1 MIVGKFFDFSN
12 WVAGEGLKVKL
23 ACGAGDISPLIDFM
37 ATIRILFLGD
47 VVGEPGR
54 KAVIE
59 QLPLLKQVEGLD
71 FCIVNGENAAGGK
84 GITPRIAID
93 LLRAGAAVV
102 TTGDHVWDQQEIVDY
117 FPTEPRLLRPLN
129 YPEGTP
135 GAGSVVLE
143 TAKGRVGVIQVQG
156 RSFIQPPLE
165 NPYLAVEKEVA
176 RLRADGVVMIVV
188 DIHAETT
195 SEKIAMGR
203 MLDGKV
209 SLVVG
214 THTHVQTADE
224 NIFPGGSGYLTD
236 AGMCGPEE
244 SVLGRSIE
252 SVVWR
257 FKSGM
262 PTRFPIAKGPVRLC
276 GVIVDVE
283 TETGTCLA
291 IRRLSMMVAEKA
303 S

>member
-1 MIVGKFFDFSN
+1 MHS
-12 WVAGEGLKVKL
+12 
-23 ACGAGDISPLIDFM
+23 
-37 ATIRILFLGD
+37 IRILFLGD

-59 QLPLLKQVEGLD
+59 QLPLLKQSEKLD
-71 FCIVNGENAAGGK
+71 FVIVNGENSAGGK
-84 GITPRIAID
+84 GITPKIAID
-93 LLRAGAAVV
+93 LLRAGAAVL
-102 TTGDHVWDQQEIVDY
+102 TTGDHVWDQQEILDY

-135 GAGSVVLE
+135 GAGSVILE
-143 TAKGRVGVIQVQG
+143 TAKGRIAVIQAQG

-165 NPYLAVEKEVA
+165 NPYLAVEKEVE
-176 RLRADGVVMIVV
+176 RLRADGVAVIVL
-188 DIHAETT
+188 DYHAETT

-224 NIFPGGSGYLTD
+224 RIFPGGTGYLTD
-236 AGMCGPEE
+236 AGMCGPDD
-244 SVLGRSIE
+244 SILGRSIE

-276 GVIVDVE
+276 GVIVDVDIE
-283 TETGTCLA
+283 SGRCQE
-291 IRRLSMMVAEKA
+291 IRRLSLLRPEVQVVESDAA
-303 S
+303 AR

>member
-1 MIVGKFFDFSN
+1 MSEQ
-12 WVAGEGLKVKL
+12 AEQ
-23 ACGAGDISPLIDFM
+23 

-47 VVGEPGR
+47 IVGEPGR
-54 KAVIE
+54 KAVISDLAE
-59 QLPLLKQVEGLD
+59 IRKMHAID
-71 FCIVNGENAAGGK
+71 FVIANGENSAGGR

-93 LLRAGAAVV
+93 LLRAGVAVV

-143 TAKGRVGVIQVQG
+143 TSKGRVGVVQAQG
-156 RSFIQPPLE
+156 RTFMQPPLE
-165 NPYLAVEKEVA
+165 NPFLAVEAEVS
-176 RLRADGVVMIVV
+176 RLRADGVRMIVL
-188 DIHAETT
+188 DFHAETT

-203 MLDGKV
+203 MLDGSV

-224 NIFPGGSGYLTD
+224 TVFPGGTGYLTD
-236 AGMCGPEE
+236 AGMCGPVE
-244 SVLGRSIE
+244 SVLGRCME

-257 FKSGM
+257 FRSGM
-262 PTRFPIAKGPVRLC
+262 PTRFPVAKGRVKLC
-276 GVIVDVE
+276 GVIIEADVSDGRCLE
-283 TETGTCLA
+283 ICRFALETGENEVEV
-291 IRRLSMMVAEKA
+291 VA
-303 S
+303 

>member
-1 MIVGKFFDFSN
+1 MRKLDCRGSNEGGAFPESTFFMS
-12 WVAGEGLKVKL
+12 A
-23 ACGAGDISPLIDFM
+23 
-37 ATIRILFLGD
+37 IRILFLGD

-59 QLPLLKQVEGLD
+59 QLPLLKVSESID
-71 FCIVNGENAAGGK
+71 FCIVNGENSAGGK

-93 LLRAGAAVV
+93 LLRAGAAVI

-143 TAKGRVGVIQVQG
+143 TAKGRIGVIQVQG
-156 RSFIQPPLE
+156 RSFIQPPLD

-176 RLRADGVVMIVV
+176 RLRADGVTTIVV
-188 DIHAETT
+188 DMHAETT

-224 NIFPGGSGYLTD
+224 NIFPGGTGYLSD

-257 FKSGM
+257 FKSGL

-276 GVIVDVE
+276 GVMADVNPE
-283 TETGTCLA
+283 NGTCLA
-291 IRRLSMMVAEKA
+291 IRRLSLLLAEPQA
-303 S
+303 

>member
-1 MIVGKFFDFSN
+1 MS
-12 WVAGEGLKVKL
+12 
-23 ACGAGDISPLIDFM
+23 
-37 ATIRILFLGD
+37 TIRILFLGD
-47 VVGEPGR
+47 IVGEPGR
-54 KAVIE
+54 KAVIA
-59 QLPLLKQVEGLD
+59 QLPILKQAEALD
-71 FCIVNGENAAGGK
+71 FIIVNGENSAGGK
-84 GITPRIAID
+84 GITPKIAID
-93 LLRAGAAVV
+93 LLRAGAAVI

-117 FPTEPRLLRPLN
+117 FPTEPRLLRPIN
-129 YPEGTP
+129 YPVGTP
-135 GAGSVVLE
+135 GNGSVVLE
-143 TAKGRVGVIQVQG
+143 TAKGRVAVMQAQG

-165 NPYLAVEKEVA
+165 NPYLAAEKEA
-176 RLRADGVVMIVV
+176 ERLRAEGIGPIVM
-188 DIHAETT
+188 DFHAETT

-209 SLVVG
+209 SAVLG

-224 NIFPGGSGYLTD
+224 TIFPGGTGYLTD

-276 GVIVDVE
+276 GAILDIDVE
-283 TETGTCLA
+283 TGVCLS
-291 IRRLSMMVAEKA
+291 IRRLSSLLGDEPEMPA
-303 S
+303 